1 MRFVVKIPRSV
12 FCLPG
17 FAKQGR
23 INTSAPAWAVAFFL
37 RKNKGGKILSSPWG
51 SDFASQNKEDL

>member
-1 MRFVVKIPRSV
+1 LLGIA
-12 FCLPG
+12 L
-17 FAKQGR
+17 
-23 INTSAPAWAVAFFL
+23 AWAVAFFL